1 MSRRYAWVV
10 FALSFGLLL
19 SDYMSRQVLNAV
31 FPMLKADWLLS
42 DARLGSLSGI
52 VALMVGVFTFPLS
65 LLADRWGRVRSL
77 VLAATLWSVATLGCA
92 VAASYGQMFVGRL
105 LVGIGEAAYGSVGIA
120 VVLSVFPRALRA
132 TLSGAFIAGG
142 AFGSVLGIS
151 IGGAVAEAYGWR
163 WAFGVMGVFGLV
175 LAAVYAVVVTEKR
188 LAPRGGPADGASGAG
203 GPEPLRVLL
212 PRLFSSVS
220 VVSAYVGSGLQLFIA
235 GSLIA
240 WLPSYF
246 NRYYDMP
253 TARAGATAGLFAL
266 VIGIGMI
273 GGGFLADRISRRA
286 PIRKWAVA
294 IGCSLG
300 SLVLLTAA
308 FRLPAGQAQLVVL
321 ALGALLCAGTAGPG
335 AAMVAN
341 LTPAAIAATAFATL
355 TLAQSLLGLA
365 PGPAVT
371 GALAD
376 RLGLLGA
383 LRLVPLIALA
393 ATAAFLIGRH
403 HYDRDLLR
411 LTELA
416 SARGQS
422 GPPKPEPAVAH
433 EGWEASHL
441 GPASPLHDPKAPRPE
456 PTAAHSEPAL
466 PHPEPAAAHSESAA
480 PQPTSAHS
488 EATAP
493 QPEPASAHSESALP
507 HPQPTSVQPEPTPAQ
522 VELAASRLGS
532 APSLTELKATQPE
545 LTRAQA
551 ESAPTEHETEAATP
565 PETEA
570 AQPERSASQLASD
583 SAEFEATSAQSEPPA
598 PRSEPASAPPE
609 PDPAHPEPS
618 APHSEPTSPHS
629 ESTPSQPRSTPPH
642 PKGAKEPEVSA

>member
-42 DARLGSLSGI
+42 DAQLGSLSGI
-52 VALMVGVFTFPLS
+52 VALMVGLLTFPLA

-77 VLAATLWSVATLGCA
+77 VIAATMWSLATLGCA

-105 LVGIGEAAYGSVGIA
+105 FVGIGEAAYGSVGIA

-142 AFGSVLGIS
+142 AFGSVLGMS
-151 IGGAVAEAYGWR
+151 IGGAVAQAYGWR

-175 LAAVYAVVVTEKR
+175 LAGIYAVVVTEKR
-188 LAPRGGPADGASGAG
+188 LAPRQDPVDGEAGTDASGR
-203 GPEPLRVLL
+203 LRVLL

-220 VVSAYVGSGLQLFIA
+220 VVSAYIGSGLQLFIA
-235 GSLIA
+235 GALIA

-253 TARAGATAGLFAL
+253 TAKAGATAGLLAL

-273 GGGFLADRISRRA
+273 AGGIASDRISRRA
-286 PIRKWAVA
+286 PIRKWAIA
-294 IGCSLG
+294 ISCSVG
-300 SLVLLTAA
+300 SLVLLTTA
-308 FRLPAGQAQLVVL
+308 FRLPAGPVQLSVL

-383 LRLVPLIALA
+383 LQFVPLVAVA
-393 ATAAFLIGRH
+393 ATGAFLIGRH
-403 HYDRDLLR
+403 RYESDLHR
-411 LTELA
+411 LAQPVATAE
-416 SARGQS
+416 
-422 GPPKPEPAVAH
+422 PEEP
-433 EGWEASHL
+433 EAS
-441 GPASPLHDPKAPRPE
+441 S
-456 PTAAHSEPAL
+456 
-466 PHPEPAAAHSESAA
+466 
-480 PQPTSAHS
+480 
-488 EATAP
+488 
-493 QPEPASAHSESALP
+493 
-507 HPQPTSVQPEPTPAQ
+507 
-522 VELAASRLGS
+522 
-532 APSLTELKATQPE
+532 
-545 LTRAQA
+545 
-551 ESAPTEHETEAATP
+551 
-565 PETEA
+565 
-570 AQPERSASQLASD
+570 
-583 SAEFEATSAQSEPPA
+583 
-598 PRSEPASAPPE
+598 
-609 PDPAHPEPS
+609 
-618 APHSEPTSPHS
+618 
-629 ESTPSQPRSTPPH
+629 
-642 PKGAKEPEVSA
+642 